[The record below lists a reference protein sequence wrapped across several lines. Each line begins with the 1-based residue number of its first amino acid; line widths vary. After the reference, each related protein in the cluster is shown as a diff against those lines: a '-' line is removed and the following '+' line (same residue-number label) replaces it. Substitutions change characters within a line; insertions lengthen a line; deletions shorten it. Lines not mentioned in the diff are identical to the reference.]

1 MTERA
6 PLRITD
12 QDLFDARVEGYLEEQ
27 AVISRMAPDIPEQS
41 LLSRIIYSSYFYL
54 GLSGMAGAIAGW
66 ACVEPFI
73 SETGPE
79 DAGQIGLILLFPV
92 VAAMIGLFIGAA
104 EGIITRNSLRALV
117 SGAIGLGVGFAGSL
131 VMMIPAGIIFSVMS
145 GMAAS
150 VRPIQPGEVPRGFAL
165 FLFMSGRAMAWGV
178 IAIPAGIGQGI
189 ALREKKVVWNGVV
202 GAVLGGLLGG
212 LIFDPIDFALSNQGD
227 ASLSRAVGVAVIG
240 LMVGVFIGLVEQW
253 TKTAWLLMRAGPLA
267 GKQFIMYRQT
277 TVVGS
282 SPKADI
288 YLFKDDAIEPRHA
301 LVHNRGGRFE
311 IEDCGTADGTYIN
324 GIPVKRQFLRAGDQI
339 VMGKTV
345 LEFSVKETS

>member
-1 MTERA
+1 MTERS
-6 PLRITD
+6 PMRITD

-41 LLSRIIYSSYFYL
+41 LLSRIVYSSYFYL
-54 GLSGMAGAIAGW
+54 GLAGVTGALGGW
-66 ACVEPFI
+66 ACCEPFI
-73 SETGPE
+73 SETGTVE
-79 DAGQIGLILLFPV
+79 QSQVGLVLLFPV
-92 VAAMIGLFIGAA
+92 VAAMIGLVIGAA
-104 EGIITRNSLRALV
+104 EGIITRNPMRALV
-117 SGAIGLGVGFAGSL
+117 SGAVGLGIGFAGSL
-131 VMMIPAGIIFSVMS
+131 IMLIPAGMIFNI
-145 GMAAS
+145 MATMAVSAS
-150 VRPIQPGEVPRGFAL
+150 PVQPGQVPRGFGL
-165 FLFMSGRAMAWGV
+165 FLFISGRAMAWAV

-189 ALREKKVVWNGVV
+189 ALREKKVIWNGVV
-202 GAVLGGLLGG
+202 GAVLGGMLGG
-212 LIFDPIDFALSNQGD
+212 LIFDPIDFALSSGRD
-227 ASLSRAVGVAVIG
+227 ASLSRAVGVAVVG

-267 GKQFIMYRQT
+267 GKQFIIYRQT

-345 LEFSVKETS
+345 LEFAVKETA